1 MSENLIKEFFELTE
15 NMRHGLQSVH
25 ELTDRLEVLNED
37 NIEKLQCTTAIRDNI
52 DIMLKQIDEI
62 SDIYG
67 RISGYERRESGI
79 TAVDSFRMKGT
90 RALIT
95 DDNEVN
101 NYVVSQMLK
110 HFNIKVDTARNGE
123 EAVELFKKNE
133 YDMILM
139 DYLMPP
145 GIDGIETVKR
155 IRSLGSRGENQLI
168 IGLTANIVD
177 EFKEGLNRYN
187 VELILF
193 KPVKYQQ
200 MAVILQ
206 KELPD
211 KIVPV

>member
-1 MSENLIKEFFELTE
+1 MSENLIKEFFELAE